1 VNGGVYFIT
10 FVDPVTKVFHCDKLS
25 EDCLDYLS
33 KISTESSQA
42 SFAGQEGVS
51 ICGLLE
57 RKRGKIRCSNEG
69 THC

>member
-1 VNGGVYFIT
+1 MNGGIYFIT
-10 FVDPVTKVFHCDKLS
+10 FVNPVTKVFHCDKLS

-51 ICGLLE
+51 TCGLLG
-57 RKRGKIRCSNEG
+57 RKRKKRCSNEG